1 MGHVQTFPNVPKQRS
16 MFYMEGR
23 NIVQK
28 QYQKCEYCDS
38 WYDKVLVKCPN
49 CGAPARMES
58 DE

>member
-1 MGHVQTFPNVPKQRS
+1 MGHVLILPNPNDAQFFMDSREK
-16 MFYMEGR
+16 
-23 NIVQK
+23 VQK
-28 QYQKCEYCDS
+28 QYRKCEYCDS